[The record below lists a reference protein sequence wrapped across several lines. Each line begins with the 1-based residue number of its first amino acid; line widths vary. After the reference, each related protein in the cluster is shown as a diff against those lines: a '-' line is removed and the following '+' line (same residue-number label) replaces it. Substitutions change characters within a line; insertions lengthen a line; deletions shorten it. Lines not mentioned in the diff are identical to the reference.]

1 MMARGLRSA
10 REETGQ
16 ARSVDRLVSPRAV
29 RAVTAVAAT
38 RRFELL
44 RGVLRSCYGSWP
56 KASRRERL

>member
-1 MMARGLRSA
+1 MAQGLTFAPAMRPA
-10 REETGQ
+10 NGRWT
-16 ARSVDRLVSPRAV
+16 ACVSPRAV